1 MTTSTQQHSLQ
12 IDVSDTNIATI
23 WLNGGERPVVVL
35 DRDLIQRL
43 NTTLDALAQMDGI
56 KGLILRSDC
65 ARVFVAG
72 ADLAEIDGLDDPGL
86 HAYLAFGTTVF
97 GRIADLPYPTVAL
110 INGAT
115 LGGGLEIAM
124 HCDALIASKK
134 TTSGKPY
141 PIGLPEASL
150 GLCPGWGGSQ
160 MLASRIDAETAIV
173 ATATGKP
180 FLSTDMP
187 SGLVAELVATPE
199 ELQSAAENWLQ
210 GAKPGNTP
218 CPVIT
223 NDNADSCQNGLS
235 KAKDTLEA
243 NESVKAVFLAIE
255 TGIADGWAAAVA
267 IEQCEL
273 VQLRNTPEAREKL
286 ETFLSKG

>member
-1 MTTSTQQHSLQ
+1 MTTSTQQHSLR

-72 ADLAEIDGLDDPGL
+72 ADLAEINGLDDPGL

-97 GRIADLPYPTVAL
+97 GRIADVPYPTVAL

-124 HCDALIASKK
+124 HCDVLIASKE
-134 TTSGKPY
+134 TASGKPY
-141 PIGLPEASL
+141 PIGLPEAGL

-187 SGLVAELVATPE
+187 SGLIAELVATPE

-210 GAKPGNTP
+210 HAKPGNTP

-223 NDNADSCQNGLS
+223 NDNADSSQNGLS

-243 NESVKAVFLAIE
+243 NESTKAVFLAIE
-255 TGIADGWAAAVA
+255 TGIADGWTAAVA

-273 VQLRNTPEAREKL
+273 VRLRNTTEAREKL
-286 ETFLSKG
+286 EAFLSKG